1 MASTTTLRPG
11 RRFSICSCVYAARKA
26 VTFSGGLLFFP
37 AALTSDCCID
47 LVSGCASP
55 GLAAW
60 LDQRRC
66 ALALS
71 ATLAW
76 MTYLIL
82 WFNRP
87 LIAGVCVCRH
97 EMWDSS
103 SRTIEARTISEVTF
117 SDLIFTVAASVLLVV
132 SCIAETC
139 ARLCQGVCEHPVTT
153 SCVLASWFWLR

>member
-1 MASTTTLRPG
+1 MASTTTLRPS
-11 RRFSICSCVYAARKA
+11 RRFSICSCAYAARRA
-26 VTFSGGLLFFP
+26 VTFSGGVLFFP
-37 AALTSDCCID
+37 AALASDCCID
-47 LVSGCASP
+47 LVSGCVSP

-97 EMWDSS
+97 EVWDSS
-103 SRTIEARTISEVTF
+103 CRTIDARTISEVPWC
-117 SDLIFTVAASVLLVV
+117 DLVTVFITSVALGL

-139 ARLCQGVCEHPVTT
+139 ARICQCACAHPILT
-153 SCVLASWFWLR
+153 SCLAASWFWCC